1 MNLHRTLAVLAA
13 GTAALALL
21 AAPVAAGTIAAGI
34 DVWNTPDDGNTY
46 VDFTQNPIP
55 AGYFCTGAGAY
66 AQQIPVKGSPIVT
79 NPANALGSSDTIVQ
93 RTTDATFSG
102 LTATTTIQV
111 AAVNLIQHAP
121 ITVNCGSA
129 GNQTFNV
136 AVNLNPSP
144 PAGTQTQTSMSI
156 TESDSTGAGGTFSAT
171 VVVPALVTFTNT
183 STGAKLTP
191 VSDVVTLQV
200 SNGSWAATPGTG
212 GVTYSNSLLIDSTGS
227 GTASTS
233 VPGTSSNFAAGW
245 SKSCSPSCPVKISHQ
260 GPHPTW
266 PQPPPPP
273 CNGNTAEAVLKALR
287 ADAARRPGTTLDA
300 AGAPAIASVTKYAG
314 GTVVAL
320 NHGFSAAQLGAKPN
334 ASQPIKICYI
344 NSPVYNGD
352 VIIVGTADGSPV
364 RDSR

>member
-1 MNLHRTLAVLAA
+1 MKLNRALALGAA
-13 GTAALALL
+13 GIAALALL
-21 AAPVAAGTIAAGI
+21 ASPAAAGTIAAGI
-34 DVWNTPDDGNTY
+34 DVWNTPDDGSTY

-55 AGYFCTGAGAY
+55 AGYFCTGSGAY

-93 RTTDATFSG
+93 RLSDATFSG
-102 LTATTTIQV
+102 LTASTTIQV

-121 ITVNCGSA
+121 ITINCGSA

-156 TESDSTGAGGTFSAT
+156 AENDSTGAGGTFSAT

-183 STGAKLTP
+183 STGTALTP

-200 SNGSWAATPGTG
+200 SNGSWAAAPGTG
-212 GVTYSNSLLIDSTGS
+212 GVTHSGSLLIDSTGS

-245 SKSCSPSCPVKISHQ
+245 SSSCSPSCPVKISHQ

-273 CNGNTAEAVLKALR
+273 CTGIVAQSVLKALR
-287 ADAARRPGTTLDA
+287 ADAAHRPGTTLDG
-300 AGAPAIASVTKYAG
+300 AGNSGLAIASVTEYSG

-320 NHGFSAAQLGAKPN
+320 SHGFSASQVGITNP
-334 ASQPIKICYI
+334 QPIKICVI
-344 NSPVYNGD
+344 D
-352 VIIVGTADGSPV
+352 VGKTHDNVIVVGTADGSPV